1 MCNSEN
7 RFKSTELNNNKK
19 LYFLQSN
26 NINSNYQNLSNG
38 EASESQNNKSKN
50 NDDIFRK
57 KLLLIPKKEKKI
69 FGVKINNNKRQSKSE
84 TSKNIQN
91 LMFFND
97 EEKIKKY
104 KNKFNQ
110 YTLNRRTNKSK
121 TIFPQN
127 SKNLPQS
134 RNNNFFKFLKSKQEW
149 DSKNLINQ
157 AKTPKND
164 KLEKLHIYNH
174 INKKTTFSNFIK
186 KNKFMNNNLNTIN
199 STKINIQFPSL
210 GLYKPI
216 ITDKQDI
223 TINLDNRKN
232 LYKSVNIKDRNSNNL
247 IKQNKYLYNAL
258 NTRDKN
264 SDNSIKD
271 NKFFLSKKSF
281 NIGSNILFKQNQ
293 IKNENNEQKY
303 SKFYRKQTINNINTT
318 NFINAIS
325 NKLLKNYKINNN
337 KKNNFLIKLKKQ
349 LQEERPKDL
358 IDNWKFDKKNEE
370 LTSSLSFM
378 KDKINTWTSLT
389 GINNLEDEQ
398 KIIFNGEE
406 SKYTKQKEKKYIK
419 RIVIDF
425 IKKISSPNN
434 VSIFYYH
441 YHKGIIEKNILLYLK
456 EKFFDISLPSY
467 LFENENKVNKIDVN
481 KIDVNQIIHKKNI
494 KKTFKRQKTIDSRK
508 RMNSTQ
514 NNNISPKRGRRFSC
528 FEPFKK
534 KPIITNNIKP
544 LMNVAKKKYI
554 RYFYFLD
561 MDLDNGNN
569 DFKNDEKNSFLP
581 LLRGNLNNPKIQD
594 LLINKFISISVE
606 NKSCKN
612 KVLSYNKKNS
622 IKNNLIN
629 NKNIS
634 GPIKN
639 NKIFMFKNNFF
650 SRNEI
655 KRSTYKIDD
664 IKKRKSL
671 LEYNLLFDP
680 NLTGYNNLITESDII
695 FEPNMERTTINKRK
709 IKELRELK
717 NKQITSILISSGGI
731 KTDKNIIVMKTL
743 DLKNKYN
750 HKNKGNINSLTS
762 SIKDCNYDSFVKFY
776 RLCNC
781 GPNAIDKDG
790 NSLLSLAV
798 KSSCLQIVNFLLD
811 EKANPNLQN
820 VRFILY
826 NKYYIL

>member
-1 MCNSEN
+1 MSNSIN
-7 RFKSTELNNNKK
+7 RFKSIELNNNKK
-19 LYFLQSN
+19 LYFLLQSN

-38 EASESQNNKSKN
+38 EARESQNNNSKN
-50 NDDIFRK
+50 NDDIIRK
-57 KLLLIPKKEKKI
+57 KLFLIPKKGNKI
-69 FGVKINNNKRQSKSE
+69 SDVKINNNKKQSKSE

-91 LMFFND
+91 FMFFGD
-97 EEKIKKY
+97 EEKIIKY

-110 YTLNRRTNKSK
+110 YTINRRANKSK

-134 RNNNFFKFLKSKQEW
+134 RNNNFFKFLKSKQER
-149 DSKNLINQ
+149 DSKSLINH

-164 KLEKLHIYNH
+164 KLKQLNVYNH
-174 INKKTTFSNFIK
+174 TNKRTFSNFIN
-186 KNKFMNNNLNTIN
+186 KNKYNNNNNINTIT
-199 STKINIQFPSL
+199 SSKINIQFPSL

-216 ITDKQDI
+216 ITDKQDT
-223 TINLDNRKN
+223 TISLDNKKN
-232 LYKSVNIKDRNSNNL
+232 LYKSVNIRDRNSTNL
-247 IKQNKYLYNAL
+247 INQNKYLYNSL

-264 SDNSIKD
+264 SDNSIKI

-293 IKNENNEQKY
+293 IKNENNEKKY
-303 SKFYRKQTINNINTT
+303 SKFYRKQTVNYINTT
-318 NFINAIS
+318 NYINAIS
-325 NKLLKNYKINNN
+325 NKLLKNYKIYNN
-337 KKNNFLIKLKKQ
+337 KRNNFLIKLKKQ

-358 IDNWKFDKKNEE
+358 INDWKFDKKNEE
-370 LTSSLSFM
+370 LTSTLSFM
-378 KDKINTWTSLT
+378 KDKINTWMSTT

-398 KIIFNGEE
+398 KIVFNGEE
-406 SKYTKQKEKKYIK
+406 SKYKKQKEKKHIK

-425 IKKISSPNN
+425 IKRISSPNEI
-434 VSIFYYH
+434 SIFYYN

-467 LFENENKVNKIDVN
+467 LFENKVNKIDKN

-494 KKTFKRQKTIDSRK
+494 KKIFKRKNTIDSK
-508 RMNSTQ
+508 KKINTTQ
-514 NNNISPKRGRRFSC
+514 NNNISPKRGRRFSY

-544 LMNVAKKKYI
+544 LMNVAKNKYI

-569 DFKNDEKNSFLP
+569 DLKNDEKNSFLP
-581 LLRGNLNNPKIQD
+581 LLRGNLNNPKIQE
-594 LLINKFISISVE
+594 LLINKFINISVE
-606 NKSCKN
+606 NKGCNN
-612 KVLSYNKKNS
+612 KVISFNKKNS

-629 NKNIS
+629 NKNLNT
-634 GPIKN
+634 PIKN
-639 NKIFMFKNNFF
+639 NKTFMFKNNFF

-655 KRSTYKIDD
+655 KRSSYKIND
-664 IKKRKSL
+664 IKKKKSL

-695 FEPNMERTTINKRK
+695 FEPNMERTTINRRK

-798 KSSCLQIVNFLLD
+798 KSSCLPIVNFLLN

-826 NKYYIL
+826 NKY